1 MPPATAPE
9 RRRDAQRTRN
19 GILEVA
25 RREFAERGYTGARV
39 DEIAARTRTTK
50 RMIYYYFGGKEQ
62 LFEAVLEQAYSEI
75 RAAEQGLQLDHLDP
89 VAAIRCLA
97 EATFDHQDTHPDFV
111 KLVRVENIHHAEHI
125 SRSAAIV
132 NVNSPVIELITKIL
146 ARGDAD
152 RVFHRHPDAIDVHMM
167 ISSFCVF
174 RLSHRDT
181 FGAIFGRDLT
191 DPALRDRYRTMVGDM
206 IVGYLTAADD

>member
-1 MPPATAPE
+1 MPPTTTPE
-9 RRRDAQRTRN
+9 RRRDAQRTRSD
-19 GILEVA
+19 ILAVA
-25 RREFAERGYTGARV
+25 RREFAERGYSGARV
-39 DEIAARTRTTK
+39 DEIAARTSTTK

-75 RAAEQGLQLDHLDP
+75 RAAEQELQLDHLDP
-89 VAAIRCLA
+89 VTAIRCLA
-97 EATFDHQDTHPDFV
+97 EITFDHNETHPDFV

-132 NVNSPVIELITKIL
+132 NVNSPAIELITKIL

-152 RVFHRHPDAIDVHMM
+152 GVFHRHPDAIDVHMM

-174 RLSHRDT
+174 RVSHRDT

-206 IVGYLTAADD
+206 VVDYLTASDG

>member
-1 MPPATAPE
+1 MPAIPPE
-9 RRRDAQRTRN
+9 RRRDAQRTRDD
-19 GILEVA
+19 ILDVA
-25 RREFAERGYTGARV
+25 RREFADRGYSGARV
-39 DEIAARTRTTK
+39 DHIADRTRTTK

-75 RAAEQGLQLDHLDP
+75 RAAEQEVQLDHLDP
-89 VAAIRCLA
+89 VAAIRSLA
-97 EATFDHQDTHPDFV
+97 EITFDHHDRHPDFV
-111 KLVRVENIHHAEHI
+111 KLVRIENIHHAEHI
-125 SRSAAIV
+125 SRSTAIV

-152 RVFHRHPDAIDVHMM
+152 GVFRRHPDAIDVHMM

-181 FGAIFGRDLT
+181 FGALFGRDLSA
-191 DPALRDRYRTMVGDM
+191 PALRDGYRTMVGD
-206 IVGYLTAADD
+206 IVVDYLTGGDG